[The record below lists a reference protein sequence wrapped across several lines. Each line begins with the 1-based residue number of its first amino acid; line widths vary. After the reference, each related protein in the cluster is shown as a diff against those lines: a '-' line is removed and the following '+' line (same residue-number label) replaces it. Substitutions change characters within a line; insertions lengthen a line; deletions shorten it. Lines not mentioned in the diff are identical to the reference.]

1 MSRARFL
8 FLLSISFIAIG
19 TYVGRL
25 DPVWLFNPA
34 DAAKWIALA
43 FGLGSVCLYLGIGS
57 AAWTRP
63 SMRKVFFFHVVM
75 MAACYGLFGLSALSY
90 GMAKFIATA
99 FLLLGAISMSVVV
112 CCMALPMLKDAGE
125 MVRIGVKKIPAEL
138 FAQYVLVSA
147 VISAYV
153 VWRLAFYEPATPQVP
168 ALPREQDRSSPY
180 MRVFGVTQPPYG
192 YVEFCKR
199 MPEECAMGPKDELDA
214 LNRAVNHEIAPA
226 TDMEIY
232 GVVEYW
238 TIPTT
243 HGDTED
249 YALLKRKRLMA
260 HGWPVSSLLI
270 PWSETRRAR
279 ATRC

>member
-1 MSRARFL
+1 VSVAFNSGGKSYMSRARFL

-99 FLLLGAISMSVVV
+99 FLLLGAISMSVSCV
-112 CCMALPMLKDAGE
+112 LHG
-125 MVRIGVKKIPAEL
+125 
-138 FAQYVLVSA
+138 FAHAQGC
-147 VISAYV
+147 
-153 VWRLAFYEPATPQVP
+153 R
-168 ALPREQDRSSPY
+168 
-180 MRVFGVTQPPYG
+180 
-192 YVEFCKR
+192 
-199 MPEECAMGPKDELDA
+199 
-214 LNRAVNHEIAPA
+214 
-226 TDMEIY
+226 
-232 GVVEYW
+232 
-238 TIPTT
+238 
-243 HGDTED
+243 
-249 YALLKRKRLMA
+249 
-260 HGWPVSSLLI
+260 
-270 PWSETRRAR
+270 
-279 ATRC
+279 